1 MNYLSRSMSAFSS
14 CNGDGIV
21 NQEEIKFP
29 EENDQNYDNTL
40 CFKQLGYM
48 VSSNNS
54 SKQNL
59 KI

>member
-1 MNYLSRSMSAFSS
+1 MSAFSS
-14 CNGDGIV
+14 CTGDGIV